1 MLTQMPDAASSEAST
16 ALAVYGTLAPG
27 QENHGQ
33 IATIAGRWMLGTLRG
48 RLVPEGWGAAP
59 GDPGLV
65 LDLEGPVVEA
75 HAHESDDPP
84 AHRARLDGFERPGYL
99 RLPVTVDL
107 APAPRIAPIYGLAE
121 QA

>member
-48 RLVPEGWGAAP
+48 RLVPEGWGAAL
-59 GDPGLV
+59 GYPGLV
-65 LDLEGPVVEA
+65 LDLEGSAVEA
-75 HAHESDDPP
+75 HVHESDDLPV
-84 AHRARLDGFERPGYL
+84 HRARLDGFERPGYR

>member
-1 MLTQMPDAASSEAST
+1 MLTQMPDAASSEAIA

-48 RLVPEGWGAAP
+48 RLVPEGWGAAL
-59 GDPGLV
+59 GYPGLV
-65 LDLEGPVVEA
+65 LDLEGPAVEA
-75 HAHESDDPP
+75 HVHESDDLPV
-84 AHRARLDGFERPGYL
+84 HRARLDGFERPGYR